1 MISGLKIN
9 NFKSIFK
16 DEISLGL
23 VNVFIWENGCGK
35 SNILEAIGFAS
46 CAKEDKL
53 NTEGFYSKGI
63 RVAKPS
69 LLYSS
74 FHGKTQKKE
83 ININMKFSNDILIS
97 TQLISEYEKGLLS
110 EWTDLTSKS
119 IDKLLKL
126 PEKEILKTINELKK
140 IVNHLNILKIM

>member
-1 MISGLKIN
+1 
-9 NFKSIFK
+9 
-16 DEISLGL
+16 
-23 VNVFIWENGCGK
+23 
-35 SNILEAIGFAS
+35 
-46 CAKEDKL
+46 
-53 NTEGFYSKGI
+53 
-63 RVAKPS
+63 
-69 LLYSS
+69 
-74 FHGKTQKKE
+74 
-83 ININMKFSNDILIS
+83 MKFSNDILIS